1 VGTKIFGGPMA
12 IVNRHQMDDD
22 PSRLRQSKRTRLI
35 EAGFTLIEVSIAV
48 VILAA
53 AVTTLYG
60 LQAANTRSTLHI
72 ANENQATLLVRQFF
86 AMMDARSTNLPPIA
100 EQVVEGTVEDIYRG
114 IGVTP
119 PLLSEDARVRFRA
132 KLVVDQ
138 WPLAALLKSPMKRM
152 QVTISWGPTD
162 SDRLLLTYFLPPVQS

>member
-1 VGTKIFGGPMA
+1 MGTKIFGGPMA
-12 IVNRHQMDDD
+12 IVNRLAIHVD
-22 PSRLRQSKRTRLI
+22 PLRLRRLGRFRLI

-72 ANENQATLLVRQFF
+72 ANENQATLLARQFF
-86 AMMDARSTNLPPIA
+86 AMMDARSSNLPPIA

-114 IGVTP
+114 IGVKP

-152 QVTISWGPTD
+152 QVTISWGPTV

>member
-1 VGTKIFGGPMA
+1 MA
-12 IVNRHQMDDD
+12 IVERNAMNNHSLRARLS
-22 PSRLRQSKRTRLI
+22 SRYRVI

-86 AMMDARSTNLPPIA
+86 AMMDARSPNLPPIA

-119 PLLSEDARVRFRA
+119 PLLSDDARVRFRA
-132 KLVVDQ
+132 KLVIDQ
-138 WPLAALLKSPMKRM
+138 WPLAALLKTPMKRM
-152 QVTISWGPTD
+152 QVTIAWGPTD
-162 SDRLLLTYFLPPVQS
+162 RDRLLLTYFLPPIES

>member
-1 VGTKIFGGPMA
+1 MLRVTVKVG
-12 IVNRHQMDDD
+12 
-22 PSRLRQSKRTRLI
+22 
-35 EAGFTLIEVSIAV
+35 
-48 VILAA
+48 
-53 AVTTLYG
+53 
-60 LQAANTRSTLHI
+60 
-72 ANENQATLLVRQFF
+72 
-86 AMMDARSTNLPPIA
+86 TNLPPIA